1 MPSSGSI
8 VSVKLRISSGFGKVV
23 FIVLPSDSSLRSGE
37 HLSQHLQ
44 VTLRRWIHQTSLYAQ
59 LRCCNLLLLRR
70 SALCRL
76 VLLLLL
82 FLVARLAKTD
92 ENRDHFAYH
101 RPYLQHFRS
110 QRLNAQSCY
119 KSCKIVQ
126 KSDKARPASGGVM
139 ELQLDGARDRKK
151 L

>member
-37 HLSQHLQ
+37 HVSQHLRM
-44 VTLRRWIHQTSLYAQ
+44 TLRRWIYQTSLYTQ
-59 LRCCNLLLLRR
+59 LRCCDLLLLRC

-82 FLVARLAKTD
+82 FLVVWLAKTN
-92 ENRDHFAYH
+92 ENRDHLLTIDHIFNIFV
-101 RPYLQHFRS
+101 PG
-110 QRLNAQSCY
+110 
-119 KSCKIVQ
+119 K
-126 KSDKARPASGGVM
+126 
-139 ELQLDGARDRKK
+139 
-151 L
+151 

>member
-1 MPSSGSI
+1 LIANVNRKLPPLYMPSSGSI

-37 HLSQHLQ
+37 HLSQYPR

-70 SALCRL
+70 SALRRL

-82 FLVARLAKTD
+82 FLVVRLAKTD
-92 ENRDHFAYH
+92 ENRDHLLTIDHIFNIFA
-101 RPYLQHFRS
+101 P
-110 QRLNAQSCY
+110 
-119 KSCKIVQ
+119 
-126 KSDKARPASGGVM
+126 SD
-139 ELQLDGARDRKK
+139 
-151 L
+151 